1 MLTDIAI
8 CQAVLDALPEA
19 TVLKDDS
26 RKLVF
31 LNQKASEF
39 YGRPREELIGEDVSF
54 FTDPEQAARQRERDI
69 DVLATG
75 EKTVHEET
83 LIDPAGKRRNVLVR
97 KSRVTL
103 EERQYILTSIMDI
116 SLLRNSEAQIRYLAR
131 HDVLTGLPNRTA
143 LNEELSQIAAQRMY
157 RPETYALFLLNLNDF
172 NYINDTY
179 GYQAG
184 DAILC
189 EFGQRLRNEVGTTGI
204 VSRIGGDEFSII
216 LRDSPT
222 NEMTQNLAL
231 EILVMMRQPFALTRA
246 NPLIT
251 LSFGIVMFG
260 AENITAGEIMRRG
273 NTALLEA
280 KQRGKNVFSYYSEL
294 LDASTVSKRIMVK
307 ALAESLSREGDLS
320 CVYQPILR
328 SLDEKVVC
336 VEALARWNHGVLG
349 AVSPVQFIA
358 LAEETGLVIQLG
370 DIVLRQ
376 ACRDIKPLDKLNLA
390 INVSAVQLGEPDFGV
405 RLLALLKEED
415 FPPSRLE
422 LELTETSVMN
432 ANATSLSHLMELRK
446 LGVKIS
452 LDDFGT
458 GYSSLSLLKDISVDS
473 VKIDRSFVQYVTEV
487 NDTAAIVTAV
497 SQLGNKMRLNVIA
510 EGVENQLQKSF
521 LVSAGCSHLQG
532 YLFSRPVSVEV
543 LRNLLGA
550 EMDILTS
557 S

>member
-294 LDASTVSKRIMVK
+294 LDASTLSKRIMVK

-390 INVSAVQLGEPDFGV
+390 INVSAVQLGEPDFGA

-497 SQLGNKMRLNVIA
+497 SQLGNKMHLNVIA

-550 EMDILTS
+550 EMDILAS

>member
-19 TVLKDDS
+19 TVLKDNE

-39 YGRPREELIGEDVSF
+39 YGRAREELIGQDVSF

-69 DVLATG
+69 EVLETG
-75 EKTVHEET
+75 EKTVNEET
-83 LIDPAGKRRNVLVR
+83 LVDPSGKRRNVLVR

-103 EERQYILTSIMDI
+103 EARHFILTSIMDI
-116 SLLRNSEAQIRYLAR
+116 SLLRSSEAQIRYLAR

-143 LNEELSQIAAQRMY
+143 LSEELSQIAAQRMY
-157 RPETYALFLLNLNDF
+157 RPEPCALFLLNLNDF

-189 EFGQRLRNEVGTTGI
+189 EFGQRLRNEVGNSGT

-216 LRDSPT
+216 LRNNPT
-222 NEMTQNLAL
+222 SEMANNLAL
-231 EILVMMRQPFALTRA
+231 EILVMMRQPFTLTRA
-246 NPLIT
+246 NPMMTI
-251 LSFGIVMFG
+251 SFGIVMFG

-280 KQRGKNVFSYYSEL
+280 KQRGKNMFSFYSEL
-294 LDASTVSKRIMVK
+294 LDASSVSKRIMVK
-307 ALAESLSREGDLS
+307 ALAESLAREGDLT

-328 SLDEKVVC
+328 SHDEKVVC

-349 AVSPVQFIA
+349 QVSPVQFIA

-370 DIVLRQ
+370 EIVLRQ
-376 ACRDIKPLDKLNLA
+376 ACRDIRNFERLNLA
-390 INVSAVQLGEPDFGV
+390 INVSAVQLGEPDFGP
-405 RLLALLKEED
+405 RILAVLAEEN
-415 FPPSRLE
+415 FPPPRLE

-432 ANATSLSHLMELRK
+432 ANETSLSHLAKLRQV
-446 LGVKIS
+446 GVKIS

-487 NDTAAIVTAV
+487 NDTAAIVSAV
-497 SQLGNKMRLNVIA
+497 SQLGNKMHLNVIA

-532 YLFSRPVSVEV
+532 YLFSRPVPVEV
-543 LRNLLGA
+543 LKTLLSN
-550 EMDILTS
+550 EMNMLAST
-557 S
+557 

>member
-376 ACRDIKPLDKLNLA
+376 ACRDIKSLDKLNLA
-390 INVSAVQLGEPDFGV
+390 INVSAVQLGEPDFGA

-497 SQLGNKMRLNVIA
+497 SQLGNKMHLNVIA

-550 EMDILTS
+550 EMDILAS

>member
-216 LRDSPT
+216 LRDS
-222 NEMTQNLAL
+222 
-231 EILVMMRQPFALTRA
+231 RQ
-246 NPLIT
+246 
-251 LSFGIVMFG
+251 M
-260 AENITAGEIMRRG
+260 
-273 NTALLEA
+273 
-280 KQRGKNVFSYYSEL
+280 K
-294 LDASTVSKRIMVK
+294 
-307 ALAESLSREGDLS
+307 
-320 CVYQPILR
+320 
-328 SLDEKVVC
+328 
-336 VEALARWNHGVLG
+336 
-349 AVSPVQFIA
+349 
-358 LAEETGLVIQLG
+358 
-370 DIVLRQ
+370 
-376 ACRDIKPLDKLNLA
+376 
-390 INVSAVQLGEPDFGV
+390 
-405 RLLALLKEED
+405 
-415 FPPSRLE
+415 
-422 LELTETSVMN
+422 
-432 ANATSLSHLMELRK
+432 
-446 LGVKIS
+446 
-452 LDDFGT
+452 
-458 GYSSLSLLKDISVDS
+458 
-473 VKIDRSFVQYVTEV
+473 
-487 NDTAAIVTAV
+487 
-497 SQLGNKMRLNVIA
+497 
-510 EGVENQLQKSF
+510 
-521 LVSAGCSHLQG
+521 
-532 YLFSRPVSVEV
+532 
-543 LRNLLGA
+543 
-550 EMDILTS
+550 
-557 S
+557 

>member
-157 RPETYALFLLNLNDF
+157 RPDTYALFLLNLNDF

-390 INVSAVQLGEPDFGV
+390 INVSAVQLGEPDFGA

-497 SQLGNKMRLNVIA
+497 SQLGNKMHLNVIA

-550 EMDILTS
+550 EMDILAS

>member
-390 INVSAVQLGEPDFGV
+390 INVSAVQLGEPDFGA

-497 SQLGNKMRLNVIA
+497 SQLGNKMHLNVIA

>member
-497 SQLGNKMRLNVIA
+497 SQLGNKMHLNVIA
-510 EGVENQLQKSF
+510 EGVENHLQKSF

-550 EMDILTS
+550 EMDILAS

>member
-497 SQLGNKMRLNVIA
+497 SQLGNKMHLNVIA

-543 LRNLLGA
+543 LQNLLGA
-550 EMDILTS
+550 EMDLLAS

>member
-69 DVLATG
+69 DVLSTG

-390 INVSAVQLGEPDFGV
+390 INVSAVQLGEPDFGA

-497 SQLGNKMRLNVIA
+497 SQLGNKMHLNVIA

-550 EMDILTS
+550 EMDILAS

>member
-1 MLTDIAI
+1 MLTEIAI
-8 CQAVLDALPEA
+8 CQAVLDALTEA
-19 TVLKDDS
+19 TVLKDDE

-31 LNQKASEF
+31 LNQKACDLF
-39 YGRPREELIGEDVSF
+39 GRPREDLIGKNISF
-54 FTDPEQAARQRERDI
+54 FTEDIQAARQRERDI
-69 DVLATG
+69 EVLTTG
-75 EKTVHEET
+75 EKNVNEEI
-83 LIDPAGKRRNVLVR
+83 LIDANGKIRNVLVR

-103 EERQYILTSIMDI
+103 EQRHYILTSIMDI

-131 HDVLTGLPNRTA
+131 HDVLTGLPNHTA
-143 LNEELSQIAAQRMY
+143 LNEDLNQIAAQRMY

-189 EFGQRLRNEVGTTGI
+189 EFGQRLRNEVGISGI

-222 NEMTQNLAL
+222 SEMTHNLAL
-231 EILVMMRQPFALTRA
+231 EILVMMRQPFSLTRA

-280 KQRGKNVFSYYSEL
+280 KQRGKNVFSFYSEL

-307 ALAESLSREGDLS
+307 ALAESLSREGDLT

-328 SLDEKVVC
+328 SRDEKVVC

-370 DIVLRQ
+370 EIILRQ
-376 ACRDIKPLDKLNLA
+376 ACRHINCFKNLNLA
-390 INVSAVQLGEPDFGV
+390 INVSAVQLGEANFAD
-405 RLLALLKEED
+405 RILTLLIEEG
-415 FPPSRLE
+415 FPATRLE

-432 ANATSLSHLMELRK
+432 ANSTSLTHLVRLRK
-446 LGVKIS
+446 AGVKIS

-497 SQLGNKMRLNVIA
+497 SQLGNKMHLNVIA

-532 YLFSRPVSVEV
+532 YLFSRPVPVDV
-543 LRNLLGA
+543 LKSLLDNELNMLRGG
-550 EMDILTS
+550 
-557 S
+557 

>member
-390 INVSAVQLGEPDFGV
+390 INVSAVQLGEPDFGA

-497 SQLGNKMRLNVIA
+497 SQLGNKMHLNVIA

-550 EMDILTS
+550 EMDILAIS
-557 S
+557 

>member
-143 LNEELSQIAAQRMY
+143 VNEELSQIAAQRMY
-157 RPETYALFLLNLNDF
+157 RPDTYALFLLNLNDF

-390 INVSAVQLGEPDFGV
+390 INVSAVQLGEPDFGA

-497 SQLGNKMRLNVIA
+497 SQLGNKMHLNVIA

-550 EMDILTS
+550 EMDILAS

>member
-390 INVSAVQLGEPDFGV
+390 INVSAVQLGEPDFGA

-497 SQLGNKMRLNVIA
+497 SQLGNKMHLNVIA
-510 EGVENQLQKSF
+510 EGVENHLQKSF

-550 EMDILTS
+550 EMDILAS

>member
-1 MLTDIAI
+1 M
-8 CQAVLDALPEA
+8 
-19 TVLKDDS
+19 
-26 RKLVF
+26 
-31 LNQKASEF
+31 
-39 YGRPREELIGEDVSF
+39 
-54 FTDPEQAARQRERDI
+54 
-69 DVLATG
+69 LATG
-75 EKTVHEET
+75 EKTFNEET

-222 NEMTQNLAL
+222 HEMAQNLAL
-231 EILVMMRQPFALTRA
+231 EIYGHDAPAICSDAGQPYDH
-246 NPLIT
+246 P
-251 LSFGIVMFG
+251 SFGIVMFG

-280 KQRGKNVFSYYSEL
+280 KQRGKNMFSYYSEL
-294 LDASTVSKRIMVK
+294 LDASSVSKRIMVK
-307 ALAESLSREGDLS
+307 ALAESLSQEGDLS

-336 VEALARWNHGVLG
+336 VEALADGITACWGRSPRCNLSRW
-349 AVSPVQFIA
+349 PK
-358 LAEETGLVIQLG
+358 
-370 DIVLRQ
+370 RQ
-376 ACRDIKPLDKLNLA
+376 AW
-390 INVSAVQLGEPDFGV
+390 
-405 RLLALLKEED
+405 
-415 FPPSRLE
+415 
-422 LELTETSVMN
+422 
-432 ANATSLSHLMELRK
+432 
-446 LGVKIS
+446 
-452 LDDFGT
+452 
-458 GYSSLSLLKDISVDS
+458 
-473 VKIDRSFVQYVTEV
+473 
-487 NDTAAIVTAV
+487 
-497 SQLGNKMRLNVIA
+497 
-510 EGVENQLQKSF
+510 
-521 LVSAGCSHLQG
+521 
-532 YLFSRPVSVEV
+532 
-543 LRNLLGA
+543 
-550 EMDILTS
+550 
-557 S
+557 

>member
-390 INVSAVQLGEPDFGV
+390 INVSAVQLGEPDFGA
-405 RLLALLKEED
+405 RLLALLKEEG

-497 SQLGNKMRLNVIA
+497 SQLGNKMHLNVIA

-550 EMDILTS
+550 EMDILAS